1 MRALALLAVTLLS
14 APEPSADHP
23 VGWRGDGSGRFPAAT
38 PPTEW
43 APAKNVRWSAVVGK
57 GYATPIVVGT
67 LVVVASEPGVLV
79 GLDRADGK
87 EKWKITVGPAD
98 LADESA
104 RTLAQEYQAK
114 DTGFAAATPVS
125 DGSTIYAA
133 FANGILRA
141 VDLAGKPKWTAFV
154 DARQNT
160 AYGRSSSPILVG
172 GRLIVHMTH
181 LYAFDAAS
189 GKQLWVNQESRCA
202 YGTPGVLKQGGIDL
216 ICTPAGDVVR
226 LEDGKNLN
234 SQIGN
239 SSNSSPLVQD
249 GVVYFGE
256 KDVRAIRL
264 GAEFKDESVWNGEIG
279 SEVFGSPLLHGGLLF
294 TVTGKGELF
303 VFDAAKKGS
312 AEPVVDARPLFG
324 DDVGAQPVVYASLAM
339 AGKYLYLT
347 SLLGETLVI
356 EATREAKI
364 VARNKLKDGT
374 GASPV
379 FSGNNLFLRDGD
391 RLYCIGE

>member
-1 MRALALLAVTLLS
+1 MRLIALLAVTLLS
-14 APEPSADHP
+14 APPPSADHP
-23 VGWRGDGSGRFPAAT
+23 VGWRGDGSGRFPEST

-43 APAKNVRWSAVVGK
+43 AVAKNVRWSAVVGK
-57 GYATPIVVGT
+57 GYASPIVVGNRI
-67 LVVVASEPGVLV
+67 VVASEPGVLV
-79 GLDRADGK
+79 ALDRADGK
-87 EKWKITVGPAD
+87 EKWKVSVGPSD
-98 LADESA
+98 LADASA
-104 RTLAQEYQAK
+104 RTLAEEYQAK

-125 DGSTIYAA
+125 DGSTIYAT
-133 FANGILRA
+133 FANGIVRA
-141 VDLAGKPKWTAFV
+141 VDLDGKPKWTAFV

-189 GKQLWVNQESRCA
+189 GKQLWVNQESRCG
-202 YGTPGVLKQGGIDL
+202 YGTPGVLKQGGVDL
-216 ICTPAGDVVR
+216 ILTPAGDVVR

-249 GVVYFGE
+249 GVIYFGE

-264 GAEFKDESVWNGEIG
+264 GAEYKDESVWNAEIEG
-279 SEVFGSPLLHGGLLF
+279 EVFGSPLLQNGLLF

-303 VFDAAKKGS
+303 VFDASKKGS
-312 AEPVVDARPLFG
+312 AEPVVVARPLFG

-339 AGKYLYLT
+339 AGKHLYLT
-347 SLLGETLVI
+347 SLMGETLVI
-356 EATREAKI
+356 EATREAKV

-379 FSGNNLFLRDGD
+379 FSGKDLFLRDGD

>member
-14 APEPSADHP
+14 APPPPAEHP
-23 VGWRGDGSGRFPAAT
+23 VGWRGDGSGRFPEAT

-43 APAKNVRWSAVVGK
+43 ATAKNVRWNVVVGK
-57 GYATPIVVGT
+57 GYASPIVVGD

-79 GLDRADGK
+79 ALHRGDGK

-98 LADESA
+98 LEDASA
-104 RTLAQEYQAK
+104 RTLAAEYQAK

-125 DGSTIYAA
+125 DGSTIYEA

-202 YGTPGVLKQGGIDL
+202 YGTPGVLKQGGVDL
-216 ICTPAGDVVR
+216 ILTPAGDVVR

-239 SSNSSPLVQD
+239 SSNTSPLVQD
-249 GVVYFGE
+249 GIIYFGE
-256 KDVRAIRL
+256 KDVRPIRL

-279 SEVFGSPLLHGGLLF
+279 SEVFGSPLLHDGLLF
-294 TVTGKGELF
+294 TVTGRGELF
-303 VFDAAKKGS
+303 VFDAAKKGAS
-312 AEPVVDARPLFG
+312 APVVDARPLFG

-339 AGKYLYLT
+339 GGKYLYLT
-347 SLLGETLVI
+347 SLMGETLVI
-356 EATREAKI
+356 EPTREAKI

-374 GASPV
+374 GASPA
-379 FSGNNLFLRDGD
+379 FSGKDLFLRDGD
-391 RLYCIGE
+391 RLYCIAP